1 MNWPS
6 VTHAPEEQIEVDRML
21 DPPRF
26 FFFFFFFFECYFD
39 LYAWKTWKC
48 FLSLPLMYKHERKQ
62 KKNPEIY
69 HEVSL
74 QYFYNAL
81 LKSVTLTTSGV
92 HTQYI
97 FYTRRFFLLR
107 TSECADL
114 EQRNEILEL
123 THCYNW
129 LIIDKWCRNFVIMIY
144 YKMYW

>member
-1 MNWPS
+1 MK
-6 VTHAPEEQIEVDRML
+6 EREK
-21 DPPRF
+21 
-26 FFFFFFFFECYFD
+26 
-39 LYAWKTWKC
+39 KT
-48 FLSLPLMYKHERKQ
+48 
-62 KKNPEIY
+62 EIY

-97 FYTRRFFLLR
+97 FYTRRFFLHR
-107 TSECADL
+107 SSECAEL

-123 THCYNW
+123 THCYNR